1 MARLPIVSWIGNA
14 AAVMTGKRGS
24 VSEQAEAAGCSR
36 QTAYDHAEKVE
47 AAVRDAV
54 GGGPSRDQ
62 LQEQVRQQAERLALL
77 EKRLAKATEFSE
89 QEQQRFAAT
98 ATAMGLSYSQ
108 TRELLGIVVKKNLPA
123 VRRSAGG

>member
-1 MARLPIVSWIGNA
+1 
-14 AAVMTGKRGS
+14 MTGKWGS